1 MSGRSK
7 DPVYTEW
14 PSSNYSLSYP
24 ALNAD
29 SMLVPPY
36 VKVETYQNGVLKQTS
51 ETTTS
56 QECIAISNEF
66 NEVRLA
72 YKGQNTEANI

>member
-1 MSGRSK
+1 MTIQLYDPYNFMAVNLFEYTKCTGSSTSLGVRNFTVSGRSK

-14 PSSNYSLSYP
+14 PSSNYTLVYP

-36 VKVETYQNGVLKQTS
+36 VKV
-51 ETTTS
+51 
-56 QECIAISNEF
+56 
-66 NEVRLA
+66 
-72 YKGQNTEANI
+72 

>member
-1 MSGRSK
+1 VSGRSK

-14 PSSNYSLSYP
+14 PSSNYTLVYP

-36 VKVETYQNGVLKQTS
+36 VKVLTYKNGALTQTI

-56 QECIAISNEF
+56 QECIEVSGEF
-66 NEVRLA
+66 DEIKIA